1 MLKSHGF
8 ILGSF
13 RVHTIVWEKMG
24 LSLKKRKHLRG
35 K

>member
-1 MLKSHGF
+1 MLKSHVF

-13 RVHTIVWEKMG
+13 RVHTVWEKMG
-24 LSLKKRKHLRG
+24 LSLKKRKQLRG